1 MDTKTKHFDRT
12 TEDVGN
18 IVLLEHVN
26 VTQPDQRPT
35 TLFYVVA
42 LGGTRDPY
50 IFVGLEN
57 MWVNYGRTQ
66 IHMPSRG
73 PQPQVVRGTIGFV
86 VPDLE
91 ALKKRMARVAPGLQG
106 TKFSWK
112 ERDGVVEA
120 TCPWGNRVR
129 CHAPAPEFGDTELGL
144 AYVEFDVPPGSADG
158 IARFYTE
165 IMAAPSEL
173 VKRHGAAAA
182 EVPIGRG
189 QRLWYTETREPIPPY
204 DGHHIEMYIADFSTP
219 YKKLLERGLI
229 TMETDEHEWRFQ
241 RIVDPKT
248 GKPLFEIEHEVR
260 SLRHP
265 LYARPLVN
273 RNPLQTNTAYQRNQD
288 AFRGKY

>member
-12 TEDVGN
+12 TDDVGN

-66 IHMPSRG
+66 IHMPSRD
-73 PQPQVVRGTIGFV
+73 PQILRAPIGFG
-86 VPDLE
+86 VP
-91 ALKKRMARVAPGLQG
+91 AG
-106 TKFSWK
+106 
-112 ERDGVVEA
+112 RD
-120 TCPWGNRVR
+120 
-129 CHAPAPEFGDTELGL
+129 
-144 AYVEFDVPPGSADG
+144 
-158 IARFYTE
+158 
-165 IMAAPSEL
+165 
-173 VKRHGAAAA
+173 
-182 EVPIGRG
+182 
-189 QRLWYTETREPIPPY
+189 QRLWYTETRAPIPPY
-204 DGHHIEMYIADFSTP
+204 DGHHIEIYIADFSTP

-229 TMETDEHEWRFQ
+229 TMETGEHEWRFQ
-241 RIVDPKT
+241 SIVDPKSE
-248 GKPLFEIEHEVR
+248 KPLFEIEHEVR
-260 SLRHP
+260 SLKHP

-273 RNPLQTNTAYQRNQD
+273 LNPLQTNTAYQRNPD

>member
-106 TKFSWK
+106 TKFSW
-112 ERDGVVEA
+112 EENNGVVEA
-120 TCPWGNRVR
+120 VCPWGNRVR

-165 IMAAPSEL
+165 ILAAPSKL

-182 EVPIGRG
+182 QVPIGRS
-189 QRLWYTETREPIPPY
+189 QRLWYTETRESIPPY

-219 YKKLLERGLI
+219 YRKLLERGLI

-241 RIVDPKT
+241 RIVDPKSN
-248 GKPLFEIEHEVR
+248 KPLFEIEHEVR
-260 SLRHP
+260 SLKHP

>member
-26 VTQPDQRPT
+26 VTQPDQRPA

-66 IHMPSRG
+66 IHM
-73 PQPQVVRGTIGFV
+73 
-86 VPDLE
+86 
-91 ALKKRMARVAPGLQG
+91 ARVAPALIDTRFAWTDRGS
-106 TKFSWK
+106 F
-112 ERDGVVEA
+112 VEA

-144 AYVEFDVPPGSADG
+144 QYVEFDVPPGSADG

-165 IMAAPSEL
+165 ILAAPSKV

-204 DGHHIEMYIADFSTP
+204 DGHHIEMYIADFSAP
-219 YKKLLERGLI
+219 YRKLLERGLV
-229 TMETDEHEWRFQ
+229 TMERSEEHTSEFQ
-241 RIVDPKT
+241 
-248 GKPLFEIEHEVR
+248 
-260 SLRHP
+260 S
-265 LYARPLVN
+265 
-273 RNPLQTNTAYQRNQD
+273 
-288 AFRGKY
+288 

>member
-1 MDTKTKHFDRT
+1 MKRYDRHQQ
-12 TEDVGN
+12 DVGN
-18 IVLLEHVN
+18 ILMLEHVN
-26 VTQPDQRPT
+26 VRVPDQRLAT
-35 TLFYVVA
+35 AFYIQG
-42 LGGTRDPY
+42 LGFTRDPY
-50 IFVGLEN
+50 IMVGVEN
-57 MWVNYGRTQ
+57 MWINMGQTQ
-66 IHMPSRG
+66 FHLPTGEPNLMRG
-73 PQPQVVRGTIGFV
+73 HVEIV

-112 ERDGVVEA
+112 EKDGVVEA

-165 IMAAPSEL
+165 IMDAPSKV
-173 VKRHGAAAA
+173 VKRHGAPSA

-204 DGHHIEMYIADFSTP
+204 DGHHIEMYIAEFSTP

-229 TMETDEHEWRFQ
+229 TMETDAHEWRFQ
-241 RIVDPKT
+241 RIVDPKS

-260 SLRHP
+260 SLKHP

>member
-1 MDTKTKHFDRT
+1 MDAKTRHFDRT

-35 TLFYVVA
+35 TLFYVVG

-66 IHMPSRG
+66 IHMPNRD
-73 PQPQVVRGTIGFV
+73 PQILRGTIGFV
-86 VPDLE
+86 VPELD
-91 ALKKRMARVAPGLQG
+91 ALKKRMERVAPGLKG
-106 TKFSWK
+106 SKFSWQEK
-112 ERDGVVEA
+112 DGAIEA

-129 CHAPAPEFGDTELGL
+129 CHAPAAEFGDTELGIV
-144 AYVEFDVPPGSADG
+144 YVEFDVPPGSADG

-165 IMAAPSEL
+165 LVGAPSKV
-173 VKRHGAAAA
+173 VKRHGAPSA

-189 QRLWYTETREPIPPY
+189 QRLWYTETRAPIPPY
-204 DGHHIEMYIADFSTP
+204 DGHHIEIYIADFSTP

-241 RIVDPKT
+241 RIVDPKS

-260 SLRHP
+260 SLKHP